1 MLPALR
7 YRTIVADPP
16 WAYDEGFATVPDRPR
31 PDARASGADV
41 TAANIVI
48 RALPY
53 ASLSLADIAAIPLRN
68 VAENDANLFLWAT
81 NRYLPDAI
89 IVLSEWGFVYRQT
102 VVWAKPPG
110 SRPPFRATIS
120 PNCAEFLLVA
130 RRGRGAPLGKPWES
144 NVLTIPRPTG
154 HSQKPEAFL
163 DLIEQVSP
171 GPYLELFARRQRL
184 GWDTWGNEALEYVE
198 LAV

>member
-1 MLPALR
+1 MK

-16 WAYDEGFATVPDRPR
+16 WAYDEGFAAVLDRPGES
-31 PDARASGADV
+31 ARQAGADV
-41 TAANIVI
+41 RTANIVI

-53 ASLSLADIAAIPLRN
+53 ASMALEDVCALPLRDM
-68 VAENDANLFLWAT
+68 AAPDCNLFLWTT
-81 NRYLPDAI
+81 NRYLPDAFDVI
-89 IVLSEWGFVYRQT
+89 TEWGFRYRQT
-102 VVWAKPPG
+102 AVWAKPPG

-130 RRGRGAPLGKPWES
+130 RRGKGAPLLKPWET
-144 NVLTIPRPTG
+144 NVLTIPRPQG

-184 GWDTWGNEALEYVE
+184 GWDTWGNEALNHVPQ
-198 LAV
+198 LDAS